1 MATRMDTLPD
11 HLLPLTMEVFP
22 QPVVPGVRLC
32 SRGHREL
39 RFRMQTRPSSFSD
52 ITEEE
57 EGGSSLEED
66 HALRSFL
73 KTLESLRW
81 STQGWPYR
89 IIWSWEASLDLA
101 SLLSN
106 CFESRRH

>member
-11 HLLPLTMEVFP
+11 LLLPLAMEVFP

-32 SRGHREL
+32 SRGHREP
-39 RFRMQTRPSSFSD
+39 RFRMRTRPSSFSD

-57 EGGSSLEED
+57 EGGLSLEED

-81 STQGWPYR
+81 STQGWP
-89 IIWSWEASLDLA
+89 
-101 SLLSN
+101 
-106 CFESRRH
+106 

>member
-11 HLLPLTMEVFP
+11 HLLPLATEVFP
-22 QPVVPGVRLC
+22 QPAVPGVQLC
-32 SRGHREL
+32 HREP
-39 RFRMQTRPSSFSD
+39 RFRMQTRSPFSD

-57 EGGSSLEED
+57 ERGSSLEED

-81 STQGWPYR
+81 STQGR
-89 IIWSWEASLDLA
+89 KHSSE
-101 SLLSN
+101 
-106 CFESRRH
+106 